1 MVLHV
6 LRLTTLLLLG
16 ADTAYNQAAP
26 VGNLAHERELS
37 CKELGL
43 TDTLLGIGQYGQTL
57 LVRSYS
63 YPLEVLR
70 PEHAPSLHATCSS
83 HLLVQR
89 N

>member
-16 ADTAYNQAAP
+16 ADTAYNQA
-26 VGNLAHERELS
+26 NLAHERELS

-43 TDTLLGIGQYGQTL
+43 TDTLLGNGQYGQTL
-57 LVRSYS
+57 LVRSCS
-63 YPLEVLR
+63 YPLELLG
-70 PEHAPSLHATCSS
+70 PKHAPSLHAICSS

-89 N
+89 K